1 MQFNRISINPNIM
14 RGKPCIKGTRITVD
28 FILDQFA
35 EGATFEYLLE
45 DYSHITREDIQEAL
59 HYAGAVLSNQDVEE
73 VYETNS

>member
-14 RGKPCIKGTRITVD
+14 RGKPCIKGTRISVN

-35 EGATFEYLLE
+35 QGATIEYLLAG
-45 DYSHITREDIQEAL
+45 YSHITREDIQEAL
-59 HYAGAVLSNQDVEE
+59 HYAGAVLYNQDVEE

>member
-45 DYSHITREDIQEAL
+45 GYAHITREDIQEAL

>member
-14 RGKPCIKGTRITVD
+14 RGKSCIKGTRISVD

-35 EGATFEYLLE
+35 QGATIEYLLE
-45 DYSHITREDIQEAL
+45 GYSHITRGDIQEAL

-73 VYETNS
+73 IYETNS